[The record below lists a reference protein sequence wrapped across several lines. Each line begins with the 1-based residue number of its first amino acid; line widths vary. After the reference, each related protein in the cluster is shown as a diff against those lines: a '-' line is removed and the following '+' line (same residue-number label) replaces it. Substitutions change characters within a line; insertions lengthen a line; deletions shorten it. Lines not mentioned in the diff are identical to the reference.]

1 MVLVT
6 ALAALAAAILLAPAV
21 SDLLSLS
28 GVALRRP
35 RGRVPSGAGTARL
48 LVLVPAH
55 DEELLIGA
63 CLRSLM
69 QQRYPSDRIKVVVI
83 ADNCTDRTAALSRA
97 AGVACLE
104 RHDQPHP
111 GKPQAIAWA
120 LEHLP
125 VRSFDA
131 VVIVDADTR
140 VDPDFARELSAAGP
154 LRGKALQPSNG
165 VLNHAENALTRM
177 AGVLSAADHELAY
190 ALKTRAG
197 LNVPLSAGMCIGA
210 DLLADGGWH
219 AYSVCEDWELYA
231 LLTERGAP
239 IEGVPRARLYAEEAP
254 TLAASGTQRRRWTAG
269 KLVVLARRAW
279 PLLRSR
285 HIGAAQ
291 KLDALA
297 ELSRPGPVLH
307 LCLAAAVAAGTLILH
322 APAALL
328 LVALLL
334 LTLLRPAVYTTAA
347 LWRDPDPVRT
357 IGAFAFLPV
366 YAVWRAWTA
375 LTTMVTLGDKAW
387 VRTARERRSALP
399 QP

>member
-6 ALAALAAAILLAPAV
+6 ALAALAAVILLAPAV

-28 GVALRRP
+28 RIAVRP
-35 RGRVPSGAGTARL
+35 MRGGMPSSAETARL

-55 DEELLIGA
+55 DEELLIDA
-63 CLRSLM
+63 CLRSLTE
-69 QQRYPSDRIKVVVI
+69 QRYPKGRMKVAVI

-97 AGVACLE
+97 AGALCLE
-104 RHDQPHP
+104 RHDQHHP

-120 LEHLP
+120 LEQLP

-140 VDPDFARELSAAGP
+140 VNPDFARELSAKGP
-154 LRGKALQPSNG
+154 LRGKALQPFNG

-177 AGVLSAADHELAY
+177 AGVLATADHGLAY

-197 LNVPLSAGMCIGA
+197 LNVPLSAGMCVGA

-219 AYSVCEDWELYA
+219 AFSVCEDWELYA
-231 LLTERGAP
+231 LLTERGAR

-254 TLAASGTQRRRWTAG
+254 TLAASSTQRRRWTAG
-269 KLVVLARRAW
+269 KLTVLAKRAW

-285 HIGAAQ
+285 HIGVAQ

-297 ELSRPGPVLH
+297 ELSRPGPALH
-307 LCLAAAVAAGTLILH
+307 LGLAAAGVVGAVIVHAQAG
-322 APAALL
+322 
-328 LVALLL
+328 LVTLLL
-334 LTLLRPAVYTTAA
+334 LTLLRPAAYTTAA
-347 LWRDPDPVRT
+347 LWRDPDPVRA

-366 YAVWRAWTA
+366 YSVWRAWTA
-375 LTTMVTLGDKAW
+375 LTTLLTLGDSTW
-387 VRTARERRSALP
+387 VRTARVGRSALP